1 MFEISSLHED
11 PLQLINL
18 SQCALNTRPQQIRT
32 RQRSDQISRSVD
44 QVNC

>member
-18 SQCALNTRPQQIRT
+18 SQCALSPALNGL
-32 RQRSDQISRSVD
+32 DQISGSVD